1 MKTIT
6 EYRPMIFS
14 QLTIRSEVCARR
26 RRRLRRELW
35 TVVAYGV
42 LGLALCF
49 DTGLAPWQW
58 QFWLMFAPLFAAGE
72 LASRQL
78 LVEKQPALHDGV
90 QE

>member
-6 EYRPMIFS
+6 EYRPMIFT

-26 RRRLRRELW
+26 RRRLRRELLF
-35 TVVAYGV
+35 VATYGV
-42 LGLALCF
+42 LGMGLCF
-49 DTGLAPWQW
+49 DTGFAPWHW

-78 LVEKQPALHDGV
+78 LVEKQPALYDGMH
-90 QE
+90 E

>member
-14 QLTIRSEVCARR
+14 ELTIRSEVCARR
-26 RRRLRRELW
+26 RRRLRRELI
-35 TVVAYGV
+35 VVAAYGV
-42 LGLALCF
+42 LGLALFF
-49 DTGLAPWQW
+49 DTGFAPWRW

-72 LASRQL
+72 LAGRQL

-90 QE
+90 EE

>member
-14 QLTIRSEVCARR
+14 HLTIRSEVCARR
-26 RRRLRRELW
+26 RRRLRRELM
-35 TVVAYGV
+35 VVAAYGV
-42 LGLALCF
+42 LGLVLFF
-49 DTGLAPWQW
+49 DTGFAPWQW

-72 LASRQL
+72 LACRQL
-78 LVEKQPALHDGV
+78 FFEKQTAPDDGP